1 MRSIASRISVMS
13 GEGALSVFA
22 RAKELESQ
30 GRSIIHLELGE
41 PDFHAGP
48 SVIESAGRAL
58 AEGKDRYCAVA
69 GVPALREETAAYLQ
83 RTRSIS
89 VCPANIVIAPGCKIA
104 LFLAMFALLEPGDEV
119 LYPDP
124 GFPGYASITLGLRST
139 AVPFELSARNHFQPD
154 IDEIASKI
162 TPRTRMILTN
172 SPGNPTGT
180 VYKDEVQRAIAELAV
195 KHDLWVLS
203 DEIYARIIYGGEYI
217 SMLRYPG
224 MEERTLILDG
234 FSKSFAMTGW
244 RLGYTVAPPEVV
256 PALAMLAVNTY
267 TCVAEFT
274 QYAAIDALRD
284 RDGTTPRMVGEFT
297 RRREQ
302 FVRDLNH
309 VPGFRCEAPEGA
321 FYAWVDITATG
332 MSAEEICHILLED
345 AGVAAIPGA
354 AFGPSGKDFVRFSFA
369 SSMETL
375 HEAVERILKVS
386 EAWQGANGSG
396 EGHDHSRAA
405 KVQP

>member
-1 MRSIASRISVMS
+1 MS

-22 RAKELESQ
+22 RARELEAQ
-30 GRSIIHLELGE
+30 GRSVIHLELGE
-41 PDFHAGP
+41 PDFHPGQ
-48 SVIESAGRAL
+48 SVIDSASRAL
-58 AEGKDRYCAVA
+58 SEGKDRYCAVA
-69 GVPALREETAAYLQ
+69 GVPALREELAAYLA
-83 RTRSIS
+83 RTRSIQVS
-89 VCPANIVIAPGCKIA
+89 AANIVLAPGCKIA
-104 LFLAMFALLEPGDEV
+104 LFLAMMALLEPGDEV

-124 GFPGYASITLGLRST
+124 GFPGYPSITLGLG
-139 AVPFELSARNHFQPD
+139 AVPVPFTLSARNHFQPD
-154 IDEIASKI
+154 PAELASKI
-162 TPRTRMILTN
+162 TPRTRMLITN

-180 VYKDEVQRAIAELAV
+180 VYTDAVQRALVQLAV

-203 DEIYARIIYGGEYI
+203 DEIYARIIYAGEYL

-224 MEERTLILDG
+224 MHERTLIIDG

-256 PALAMLAVNTY
+256 PALVMMAINTY

-284 RDGTTPRMVGEFT
+284 REGKTARMVGEFT

-302 FVRDLNH
+302 FARELNR
-309 VPGFRCEAPEGA
+309 VPGFRCQPPEGA
-321 FYAWVDITATG
+321 FYAWVDITGTG
-332 MSAEEICHILLED
+332 MTAEELCRILLED

-354 AFGPSGKDFVRFSFA
+354 AFGPSGRDFIRFSFA

-375 HEAVERILKVS
+375 HEAVERIAKVS
-386 EAWQGANGSG
+386 TAWQGTAVG
-396 EGHDHSRAA
+396 R
-405 KVQP
+405 

>member
-1 MRSIASRISVMS
+1 MS
-13 GEGALSVFA
+13 GEGALAVFA
-22 RAKELESQ
+22 RAKELEAQ

-41 PDFHAGP
+41 PDFHPGA
-48 SVIESAGRAL
+48 SVIESASRAL

-69 GVPALREETAAYLQ
+69 GLPALRDEIAAYLE
-83 RTRSIS
+83 RTRDIKVS
-89 VCPANIVIAPGCKIA
+89 ANNIVVAPGCKIA
-104 LFLAMFALLEPGDEV
+104 LFLAMMALLEPGDEV

-124 GFPGYASITLGLRST
+124 GFPGYPSITRGLG
-139 AVPFELSARNHFQPD
+139 AIPVPFELSSRNHFQPD
-154 IDEIASKI
+154 LSEIASKI
-162 TPRTRMILTN
+162 TPRTRMLLTN

-180 VYKDEVQRAIAELAV
+180 VYTGEVQRALAALAV

-203 DEIYARIIYGGEYI
+203 DEIYARILYSGVYA

-224 MEERTLILDG
+224 MQERTLIIDG

-256 PALAMLAVNTY
+256 PALNMMAVNSY

-284 RDGTTPRMVGEFT
+284 REGTTPRMAAEFA

-302 FVRDLNH
+302 FVRDLNRI
-309 VPGFRCEAPEGA
+309 PGFRCEPPDGA
-321 FYAWVDITATG
+321 FYAWVDIRGAG
-332 MSAEEICHILLED
+332 MCAEDLCHIMLED
-345 AGVAAIPGA
+345 AGVAAIAGA

-369 SSMETL
+369 SSPATL
-375 HEAVERILKVS
+375 REAVERIERVS
-386 EAWQGANGSG
+386 VAWQ
-396 EGHDHSRAA
+396 ETVAA
-405 KVQP
+405 R